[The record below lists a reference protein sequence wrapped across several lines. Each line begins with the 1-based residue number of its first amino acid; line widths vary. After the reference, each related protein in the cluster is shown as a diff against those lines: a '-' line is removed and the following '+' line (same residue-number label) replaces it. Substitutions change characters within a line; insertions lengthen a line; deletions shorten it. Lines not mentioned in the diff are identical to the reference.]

1 MKSTHNII
9 SARYAAPEPP
19 GGYADDAPVDAI
31 HAVYGPQ
38 RRRANDDID
47 GGGVLAFRSTGGT
60 IDPYEAQPIT
70 TADVQIERERR
81 LALGFA
87 FDFGDE
93 RGVHTIGTT
102 DADMAGWQEVTT
114 LAQARLA
121 LNDTT
126 PIAVVSD
133 TGPALVTPLEWMS
146 VLEAAAAFRQPIW
159 AGSFWLQAQDPIPDD
174 YATNDAYWTSS

>member
-1 MKSTHNII
+1 MKPSHNII
-9 SARYAAPEPP
+9 SARYAEPEPP

-31 HAVYGPQ
+31 HAIYGPQ

-47 GGGVLAFRSTGGT
+47 GGGVLAYRSAGGT
-60 IDPYEAQPIT
+60 IDPYAERPIT
-70 TADVQIERERR
+70 AADVQIRRERL
-81 LALGFA
+81 LAGGFA

-102 DADMAGWQEVTT
+102 DADMVGWQEVTT

-121 LNDTT
+121 RDDAT
-126 PIAVVSD
+126 PIAIVSD
-133 TGPALVTPLEWMS
+133 TGPALVSPLEWMS

-159 AGSFWLQAQDPIPDD
+159 AGSFWLQTQDPIPAD
-174 YATNDAYWTSS
+174 YATNDSYWSAA